1 MSQSESAALGL
12 LPAPTDPSN
21 TEPHPSVGGLGIDPR
36 TALLALLLINIIAL
50 SMRSQAALY
59 LVAIMSVAALAST
72 RRPRVFW
79 AISLVICGC
88 FAVFSL
94 LPLLSTSDLSMFFAT
109 LGYWFSRF
117 GVSAAIGAYL
127 LLTITAGDMIST
139 LYRLRAPSFL
149 SVPLTVMLRYLPSA
163 RQEMVAIR
171 EAMSLR
177 GIPVNLS
184 ALLRHPMRTVEY
196 LVVPL
201 LVSSS
206 RLADDLTASGLV
218 RGLGGNA
225 RPTPLRDSEF
235 SWRDGMALM
244 AVVGVFGFAIWE
256 QVQ

>member
-1 MSQSESAALGL
+1 MSQSESALGL
-12 LPAPTDPSN
+12 LPPPADESDP
-21 TEPHPSVGGLGIDPR
+21 EPHLSAVGLGIDPR

-59 LVAIMSVAALAST
+59 AVAIMSLAALAST
-72 RRPRVFW
+72 GRRKVFL
-79 AISLVICGC
+79 AISLVIVGC
-88 FAVFSL
+88 FAVFNL
-94 LPLLSTSDLSMFFAT
+94 LPLLSKSDLSMFFAT

-127 LLTITAGDMIST
+127 LLTITAGEMIST
-139 LYRLRAPSFL
+139 LYRLKAPSFL

-163 RQEMVAIR
+163 RQEMIAIR

-177 GIPVNLS
+177 GIPVNLT

-218 RGLGGNA
+218 RGLGGHT

-235 SWRDGMALM
+235 SWRDAVAIV

>member
-1 MSQSESAALGL
+1 MNQSESALGL
-12 LPAPTDPSN
+12 LPPPADESDP
-21 TEPHPSVGGLGIDPR
+21 EPHLSTVGLGIAPR
-36 TALLALLLINIIAL
+36 TALLALLVINIIAL

-59 LVAIMSVAALAST
+59 AVAIMSLAALASAG
-72 RRPRVFW
+72 RPKVFW
-79 AISLVICGC
+79 PISLVIVGC
-88 FAVFSL
+88 FAVFNL
-94 LPLLSTSDLSMFFAT
+94 VPLLSTSNLSMFFAT

-127 LLTITAGDMIST
+127 LLTITASDMIST

-184 ALLRHPMRTVEY
+184 ALLRHPLRTVEY

-235 SWRDGMALM
+235 SWRDAVAIV